1 VYLLILDIYNV
12 VLNKRDRTGEIP
24 GINNVLIYYKCMK
37 HRKFV
42 PGTPHKTV
50 ATASFAKYL
59 REACGIKARK
69 RPAKKR

>member
-1 VYLLILDIYNV
+1 VLCIYSLFIDV
-12 VLNKRDRTGEIP
+12 VLNKRDRTGGMP
-24 GINNVLIYYKCMK
+24 GINNVLVYYKCMK

-42 PGTPHKTV
+42 MGTPKKTV

-69 RPAKKR
+69 KPTKKR